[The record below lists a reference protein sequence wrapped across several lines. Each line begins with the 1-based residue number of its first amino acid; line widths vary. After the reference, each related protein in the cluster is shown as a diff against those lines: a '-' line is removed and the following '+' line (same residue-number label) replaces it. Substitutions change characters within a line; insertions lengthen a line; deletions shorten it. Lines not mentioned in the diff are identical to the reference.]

1 MQLWAV
7 MIVRNEVDILALNVL
22 HHLSMGVDRFLIVDN
37 GSTDGTRAVLGLL
50 ARDGPIR
57 WTIDSGPARQSQL
70 LTELA
75 REAYLGGADWVLPI
89 DADEFWWGDTGNLRS
104 ELQGSLAGALR
115 VEVINFVQRRSQNG
129 FAADALLHMNRR
141 PPSQVGPVEVA
152 PDLVEQNQ
160 IAFVEMM
167 YPPKWVSRATVALE
181 IEEGNHGASGIDG
194 PRSAAAAI
202 VCLHAPLRSRAAL
215 QAKGEFIASLDG
227 LHQDRWWHVV
237 RWRRLAGA
245 GLLDREWAAN
255 SYADDRLD
263 VYGSSHPLVRDAR
276 LVDLIAP
283 WVGKASALVDLA
295 VSSTPSSVA
304 IGGRAQETVTRQPIT
319 GRELRVDA
327 PLFSTIL
334 ARIRG
339 IDGQLRDDE
348 ARLLMAAAWRVATNR
363 PSASIVEVGSY
374 CGQSTVALASVLKA
388 SGGAGRVHVIEPHN
402 GGVGDR
408 ALGAGAGAPML
419 ETLRRHVAEAD
430 VADVVEV
437 IPRCPFAVTRTPPA
451 DLLFLDEQ
459 HGEEG
464 VRRDFAHFESFVS
477 VRGCIVFH
485 NAYDSFPRVNACVE
499 EALASGRYREVARA
513 GSLVVLQK
521 LSPEESLPA
530 GSPAV
535 RTFRL
540 EQGIGFLR
548 RLIHERDGRLEEQQ
562 RAIAWL
568 QEVVSL
574 RDAQI
579 AEHETGIA
587 WLRGALADRE
597 ATVAER
603 DKAIEWLRTTLEAR
617 EATIADHEKAICRL
631 AAGPSPR

>member
-1 MQLWAV
+1 MSCAGGVSPVPDCSIRSGPPTV
-7 MIVRNEVDILALNVL
+7 MPTI
-22 HHLSMGVDRFLIVDN
+22 
-37 GSTDGTRAVLGLL
+37 GST
-50 ARDGPIR
+50 
-57 WTIDSGPARQSQL
+57 W
-70 LTELA
+70 
-75 REAYLGGADWVLPI
+75 
-89 DADEFWWGDTGNLRS
+89 
-104 ELQGSLAGALR
+104 
-115 VEVINFVQRRSQNG
+115 
-129 FAADALLHMNRR
+129 
-141 PPSQVGPVEVA
+141 
-152 PDLVEQNQ
+152 
-160 IAFVEMM
+160 
-167 YPPKWVSRATVALE
+167 
-181 IEEGNHGASGIDG
+181 
-194 PRSAAAAI
+194 
-202 VCLHAPLRSRAAL
+202 
-215 QAKGEFIASLDG
+215 
-227 LHQDRWWHVV
+227 
-237 RWRRLAGA
+237 
-245 GLLDREWAAN
+245 
-255 SYADDRLD
+255 
-263 VYGSSHPLVRDAR
+263 YGSSHPLVRDPR
-276 LVDLIAP
+276 LVDSVAP
-283 WVGKASALVDLA
+283 WLGKASALVDLA

-304 IGGRAQETVTRQPIT
+304 IGGRAQEAVTRQPIT

-348 ARLLMAAAWRVATNR
+348 ARLLMAAAWRVATDC

-374 CGQSTVALASVLKA
+374 CGRSTVALASVLKA
-388 SGGAGRVHVIEPHN
+388 SAGAGRVHVIEPHN

-408 ALGAGAGAPML
+408 VLGAGAGAPML

-437 IPRCPFAVTRTPPA
+437 IPRCSFAVTGTPPA
-451 DLLFLDEQ
+451 DLLFLDQQ

-521 LSPEESLPA
+521 LSPEEPLPA
-530 GSPAV
+530 GLPAV

-540 EQGIGFLR
+540 ERGIGFLR
-548 RLIHERDGRLEEQQ
+548 RLIHERDGCLEEQQ

-579 AEHETGIA
+579 ADHETGIA

-603 DKAIEWLRTTLEAR
+603 DKAIEWLCTTLEAR
-617 EATIADHEKAICRL
+617 EATIADHEKAIVVWLRGRL
-631 AAGPSPR
+631 PG